1 LTRSIL
7 MGCPLKA
14 ILNRSDLIIELN
26 HLWEPVRPYLAQQVS
41 ELYGR
46 HDGCLLE
53 VGPFSGLALELAD
66 KGIGDFFQMAV
77 FPGEVVHALNDEA
90 EKLGLAGK
98 VTIAE
103 SDEKLF
109 GVPSGTFDFT
119 LFRGAFFF
127 PSFFKPDLPAIYG
140 SLKAGG
146 MALLGGGFG
155 RHTPEH
161 VIRSVEKRSK
171 DLNQALGRVRI
182 SEEDLWPALEAA
194 GMKNRAQVIA
204 EGGLWVVVKKPP
216 DIMTTS

>member
-1 LTRSIL
+1 

-14 ILNRSDLIIELN
+14 ILDRSDLIIELN
-26 HLWEPVRPYLAQQVS
+26 HLWEPVRPYLARQVS

-66 KGIGDFFQMAV
+66 KGIGAFFHMAV
-77 FPGEVVHALNDEA
+77 FPGEVVHALKDEA
-90 EKLGLAGK
+90 EKLGLVGK

-103 SDEKLF
+103 SDEKLI
-109 GVPSGTFDFT
+109 GVPTETFDLT

-127 PSFFKPDLPAIYG
+127 PSFFRPDLPAIYE
-140 SLKAGG
+140 SLKPGG

-182 SEEDLWPALEAA
+182 SEEDLWSALEAA
-194 GMKNRAQVIA
+194 QMKDRATVIT
-204 EGGLWVVVKKPP
+204 EGGLWVVVRKKVPCN
-216 DIMTTS
+216 